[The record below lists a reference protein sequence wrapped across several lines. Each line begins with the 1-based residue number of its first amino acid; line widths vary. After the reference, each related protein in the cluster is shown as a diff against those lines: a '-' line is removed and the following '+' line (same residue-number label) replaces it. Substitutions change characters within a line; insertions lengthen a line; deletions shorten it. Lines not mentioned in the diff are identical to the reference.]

1 MFAYLTLLFDAA
13 RRAGEVPRPV
23 RPRTAA
29 PTDRRAKCD

>member
-13 RRAGEVPRPV
+13 QGAAEDASAGP
-23 RPRTAA
+23 PRTAA